1 MSHINYTLLLK
12 NQIELLEDEQTIKG
26 LEFKKQFYIVYD
38 SLKPVNIL
46 LRTLKDVTSTPDLID
61 SILGTT
67 VGLASGY
74 LSKKLFIGTSANLI
88 RRLIGSVLQLGVT
101 DVVRQHPAT
110 LKSLGQFILQ
120 RLLRKKESNS
130 TSRAR

>member
-26 LEFKKQFYIVYD
+26 LELKKQFYIVYD

-46 LRTLKDVTSTPDLID
+46 LRTLKDVTSTPGLMD

>member
-1 MSHINYTLLLK
+1 MSNINYTLLLK

-26 LEFKKQFYIVYD
+26 QELKKQFYIVYD
-38 SLKPVNIL
+38 SLKPVNIIM
-46 LRTLKDVTSTPDLID
+46 RTLMDVTSTPGLID
-61 SILGTT
+61 TILGTT

-88 RRLIGSVLQLGVT
+88 RKLIGSVLQFGVT

-120 RLLRKKESNS
+120 HFLRKKDSNS